1 MLHILLLGSALCLT
15 ALVFLAST
23 YITGFALFGAACRQ
37 PPSRLSANSQFIV
50 FVPAH
55 NEGAGIIPTLRSIQ
69 QAAYPQDRIRV
80 IVIADNCT
88 DDTADQARGCGA
100 ETWIRNEAQLRGKG
114 HALQWAFARIDS
126 AFDLLTVV
134 DADTQLDPA
143 FFAEMDSVY
152 AASLAAGRPELV
164 LQGRYVFDDRDSS
177 TWFERFSVATKA
189 AENSFCFRPR
199 TLLGLANVIHGNG
212 FCVSRAAIGRVPF
225 RASSIVEDVEYAIT
239 LALNRVRVAHVDR
252 AVVTSRMARRL
263 NDAATQRLRWAS
275 GTFDLLLRTVPTLL
289 RESLRRRDW
298 RLAEMALML
307 VLSSRLLLVYA
318 TAVSIALLL
327 PLRFSSSF
335 GPLVLLL
342 GASLILQ
349 FVYIYFIF
357 RKAGGEPVPFQTL
370 AFMPLYFGFLGAM
383 QLGAALGLRKNQ
395 WNRTT
400 R

>member
-1 MLHILLLGSALCLT
+1 MLHALLLGCAFCLT
-15 ALVFLAST
+15 ALVFLASI
-23 YITGFALFGAACRQ
+23 YVTGFAVFGAARQQ
-37 PPSRLSANSQFIV
+37 PPSQLSANSQFIV

-69 QAAYPQDRIRV
+69 QAHYPKERIRA

-88 DDTADQARGCGA
+88 DDTAAHARACGA
-100 ETWIRNEAQLRGKG
+100 ETWIRDEAQLRGKG

-126 AFDLLTVV
+126 PFDLLTVV
-134 DADTQLDPA
+134 DADTRLDPG
-143 FFAEMDSVY
+143 FFAEMDSIY
-152 AASLAAGRPELV
+152 AASLAANCPELV
-164 LQGRYVFDDRDSS
+164 LQGRYVFDDRDTF

-199 TLLGLANVIHGNG
+199 TLLGLANIIHGNG
-212 FCVSRAAIGRVPF
+212 FCVSRAAIDRVPF

-252 AVVTSRMARRL
+252 AVVVSRMARKL

-275 GTFDLLLRTVPTLL
+275 GTFALLLRSVPTLL
-289 RESLRRRDW
+289 RESFRRRDW

-318 TAVSIALLL
+318 TAVSFALLL
-327 PLRFSSSF
+327 PLRSSSLF
-335 GPLVLLL
+335 DPLALLL
-342 GASLILQ
+342 AASLILQ
-349 FVYIYFIF
+349 FIYIYFIL
-357 RKAGGEPVPFQTL
+357 RKAGSEPVPFQTL

-383 QLGAALGLRKNQ
+383 QLGAVLGFRKNQ